1 MKLTSLIEKQLSFR
15 INESDDVYADLN
27 RFRDQIELQEGPHTF
42 KMLQSE
48 LMKGEEAFVENWL
61 AEHGYIDRKPT
72 PFEEEFLREQIR
84 NAIKSHK
91 TS

>member
-15 INESDDVYADLN
+15 INESEDVYDQLN
-27 RFRDQIELQEGPHTF
+27 RFRDQIELQEGENTF

-48 LMKGEEAFVENWL
+48 LMKGKKAFVESWL

-72 PFEEEFLREQIR
+72 PFEEEFIREQIR
-84 NAIKSHK
+84 NTIKSHK